1 VDTPDDTDWLIIDDF
16 NLIRA
21 SSNRNKPG
29 ANMQE
34 IFAFNEAISSLG
46 LVELPLKGM
55 KYTWSNMQPPDPL
68 LVKLDCFF
76 TSSSWTC
83 NYPGTYVSTLSG
95 IHVPCV
101 VNITT
106 EIPKGN
112 LFRFEN
118 YWLHH
123 EQFNQVMMHGW
134 SIPTYHLDKARILGA
149 KFKNLRRVLRHW
161 HKQISNLA
169 STIAHSK
176 ELILLI
182 DKFEEF

>member
-1 VDTPDDTDWLIIDDF
+1 VGASGGLITLWNDNRFNGGKIFENDYALSIQFCSLHSGASWILTNIYGPCSSRGKFDFLNWLKGVDTPDDTDWLIIGDF

-95 IHVPCV
+95 IFQTMFHV
-101 VNITT
+101 
-106 EIPKGN
+106 
-112 LFRFEN
+112 
-118 YWLHH
+118 
-123 EQFNQVMMHGW
+123 W
-134 SIPTYHLDKARILGA
+134 ST
-149 KFKNLRRVLRHW
+149 
-161 HKQISNLA
+161 
-169 STIAHSK
+169 
-176 ELILLI
+176 
-182 DKFEEF
+182 